1 MGRIRLGMGAAVI
14 EAVRPVLGRVLSER
28 IDVSNLVWIEL
39 GPQSTLSAKVRDPA
53 LHGDAGA
60 GEGYAD
66 AGPLEERGRHHQLVL
81 SGGGERSPT
90 KRSSSGTGASPE
102 LCTRSKVSTNQ
113 RFGPDTSPH
122 QRNQLT

>member
-1 MGRIRLGMGAAVI
+1 MKAIRVLGDDRPQVTAPLQLRQRPMGGIRLGIGAAVI
-14 EAVRPVLGRVLSER
+14 EAVRPVLGRVLSES

-66 AGPLEERGRHHQLVL
+66 AEPPEPRVRHHQLVL
-81 SGGGERSPT
+81 SGGGQRSP
-90 KRSSSGTGASPE
+90 
-102 LCTRSKVSTNQ
+102 
-113 RFGPDTSPH
+113 
-122 QRNQLT
+122 